1 MARTI
6 SDREAKAI
14 AFHLVDLIETRAL
27 RLQQRN
33 PALSF
38 AQAMHRAL
46 ADMAQGSRHQ
56 A

>member
-6 SDREAKAI
+6 TERQAQAM
-14 AFHLVDLIETRAL
+14 AYHLVDLIETRAHA
-27 RLQQRN
+27 LQKAE

-38 AQAMHRAL
+38 TQAMHRAL
-46 ADMAQGSRHQ
+46 AEMAQASRHK